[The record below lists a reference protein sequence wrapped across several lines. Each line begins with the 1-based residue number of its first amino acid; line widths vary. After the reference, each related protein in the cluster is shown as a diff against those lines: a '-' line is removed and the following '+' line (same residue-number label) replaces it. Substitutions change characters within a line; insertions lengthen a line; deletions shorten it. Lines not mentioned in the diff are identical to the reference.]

1 MFRAFTRTSL
11 AASPQQRRGSV
22 GHTGEE
28 LEPKAKSWKMFSLA
42 VASSSSSLLP
52 NAPSPLQQPT
62 MSADSPFTPH
72 WRLAPRQYVAR
83 RLATDSSPLTIDGD
97 LEKPEWAEVEWSAP
111 FGDIRG
117 VADAPK
123 EAQPTAKQQT
133 RMKMRWDDEYLYVA
147 AHLESDFP
155 VHASFTKHNE
165 PIFTEDSDFEVFV
178 DPGGTTH
185 AYKELEINALNTVW
199 NLMLNRCSP
208 TSVGVR
214 VRAGAGE
221 RCRDGRRASPVPLAP
236 PRSARLPRLPLP
248 SAPSAL
254 PAPPR
259 QAVR

>member
-1 MFRAFTRTSL
+1 
-11 AASPQQRRGSV
+11 
-22 GHTGEE
+22 
-28 LEPKAKSWKMFSLA
+28 MFSLA
-42 VASSSSSLLP
+42 VAASSSSLLP
-52 NAPSPLQQPT
+52 NAASQST

-72 WRLAPRQYVAR
+72 WKLAPRQYVAR

-97 LEKPEWAEVEWSAP
+97 LEKPEWAEVEWSVP

-117 VADAPK
+117 VADAPN

-185 AYKELEINALNTVW
+185 AYKELEVNALNTVW
-199 NLMLNRCSP
+199 NLMLNR
-208 TSVGVR
+208 
-214 VRAGAGE
+214 
-221 RCRDGRRASPVPLAP
+221 
-236 PRSARLPRLPLP
+236 
-248 SAPSAL
+248 
-254 PAPPR
+254 
-259 QAVR
+259 

>member
-1 MFRAFTRTSL
+1 M
-11 AASPQQRRGSV
+11 
-22 GHTGEE
+22 
-28 LEPKAKSWKMFSLA
+28 
-42 VASSSSSLLP
+42 LP
-52 NAPSPLQQPT
+52 ALSE
-62 MSADSPFTPH
+62 DSPFTAH
-72 WRLAPRQYVAR
+72 WKLAPRQYVAR
-83 RLATDSSPLTIDGD
+83 RLATDSSPLTIDGN
-97 LEKPEWAEVEWSAP
+97 LEKPEWAEVEWSVP

-123 EAQPTAKQQT
+123 EAQPTGKQQT

-185 AYKELEINALNTVW
+185 AYKELEVNALNTVW

-208 TSVGVR
+208 SSVGVR

-221 RCRDGRRASPVPLAP
+221 RYRGRPPLCLSSPSS
-236 PRSARLPRLPLP
+236 RSPAP
-248 SAPSAL
+248 SAP
-254 PAPPR
+254 PQRHPQRPPR
-259 QAVR
+259 PRCGRPYGDDGSEHSARIAKLGEQKYWEAEGVKSAVKVLKGKLNDKGGAEWTVRS

>member
-1 MFRAFTRTSL
+1 ML
-11 AASPQQRRGSV
+11 
-22 GHTGEE
+22 
-28 LEPKAKSWKMFSLA
+28 SLA

>member
-1 MFRAFTRTSL
+1 
-11 AASPQQRRGSV
+11 
-22 GHTGEE
+22 
-28 LEPKAKSWKMFSLA
+28 MFSLA

-52 NAPSPLQQPT
+52 NAPSPLQPT
-62 MSADSPFTPH
+62 LFTDSPFTPH
-72 WRLAPRQYVAR
+72 WKLAPRQYVAR

-97 LEKPEWAEVEWSAP
+97 LEKPEWAEVEWSVP

-117 VADAPK
+117 VADAPN

-199 NLMLNRCSP
+199 NLMLNRCAPQPQLVFGLGRGRESGAEMGDGPPLCLSP
-208 TSVGVR
+208 PLVPLACPV
-214 VRAGAGE
+214 
-221 RCRDGRRASPVPLAP
+221 CPSPVPP
-236 PRSARLPRLPLP
+236 
-248 SAPSAL
+248 APSL
-254 PAPPR
+254 PPPR